1 MSQPTSIFQF
11 LIFFA
16 GIMSILVGV
25 NFHRCGTMKPR
36 HGLRRWIGILL
47 ALGVTS
53 SATALSAQQF
63 STRVFG
69 GYGPT
74 NGYGPGVGA
83 SAGVQFPFPFLV
95 RRPVFLGVWGVYHA
109 GNEFLDKD
117 TRLDVEQNTVLY
129 GLEAA
134 GVWLDEPIYIRG
146 SGVLGAARISRKVA
160 GGPSVNETSF
170 LLSGGI
176 TFGKRLGHF
185 FVGVEPSF
193 PLVIG
198 SDLTGRGFV
207 LYLTAGYVSGS

>member
-1 MSQPTSIFQF
+1 MQVPNVCFVFT
-11 LIFFA
+11 

-25 NFHRCGTMKPR
+25 NFYRCSTMKPR
-36 HGLRRWIGILL
+36 HGLHRWIGILL
-47 ALGVTS
+47 TLGITS

-63 STRVFG
+63 STRVFS

-95 RRPVFLGVWGVYHA
+95 RRPVFLGAWGVYHA
-109 GNEFLDKD
+109 GNEFLDED
-117 TRLDVEQNTVLY
+117 TLLDVEQSTVLY

-146 SGVLGAARISRKVA
+146 SGVLGAARISRKAA
-160 GGPSVNETSF
+160 GRPSVNETSF
-170 LLSGGI
+170 LLSGGVL
-176 TFGKRLGHF
+176 FGKRLGDF

>member
-1 MSQPTSIFQF
+1 MRRELPSPNAVFDPSER
-11 LIFFA
+11 
-16 GIMSILVGV
+16 V
-25 NFHRCGTMKPR
+25 NAHRCDTMKPR
-36 HGLRRWIGILL
+36 HGSHRWIGVLL

-53 SATALSAQQF
+53 SATALSAQEF
-63 STRVFG
+63 STRVFA

-83 SAGVQFPFPFLV
+83 DAGVKFPFPFLLHQ
-95 RRPVFLGVWGVYHA
+95 PVFLGMWGVYHA
-109 GNEFLDKD
+109 GTEFFDKD
-117 TRLDVEQNTVLY
+117 TGLDVEQNIVMY
-129 GLEAA
+129 GLESAS
-134 GVWLDEPIYIRG
+134 VWLEEPIYIRG
-146 SGVLGAARISRKVA
+146 SGVLGGARISREVV
-160 GGPSVNETSF
+160 GGPSVSETSF

-207 LYLTAGYVSGS
+207 LYLTAGYVPGS